1 MKAKLFAALTMVTTT
16 KHLWSASRSLYLGLK
31 IMKNTASILTIA
43 LTSSHTFFLFWG
55 NAPRMKSYAYS
66 FERPALS
73 HHN

>member
-1 MKAKLFAALTMVTTT
+1 MKSKFFAALTMVTTT

-31 IMKNTASILTIA
+31 IMKNTASIFTIA
-43 LTSSHTFFLFWG
+43 LASSIHFFILG
-55 NAPRMKSYAYS
+55 NSPRVKSDAYS